1 MKEETKKEEVKEV
14 KTVQEK
20 TLEKPETIGEKTSKM
35 EKAKTVTEKPKKKS
49 KKWLIALIIA
59 IVVIIVAVGGFIAYH
74 SSQLGLLTVEV
85 AKMIEVDAENL
96 KSTPIDKEIKTKGG
110 YAVIEETMKNY
121 LSDFYDVLISG
132 PETIDLNALENIGSI
147 QNIKEDGPDF
157 IKTKAKIEE
166 TKQALTTYLTKIRE
180 KMDIEKFVNAI
191 DDKDVSTYYKEL
203 YKDLVKGNDIEKN
216 LTEVQ
221 ETLGE
226 LEETEKEAIEQMDKV
241 LKMLN
246 FLSENKA
253 SWLVQNNQLLFK
265 DMTKLKEYN
274 QMVRDLQ

>member
-20 TLEKPETIGEKTSKM
+20 TLEKPEVKGKKASKT
-35 EKAKTVTEKPKKKS
+35 EKAKTVTEKQKKKS

-74 SSQLGLLTVEV
+74 SSQLGLLTAEV
-85 AKMIEVDAENL
+85 AKLIEIDAENL
-96 KSTPIDKEIKTKGG
+96 ESTPIDKEVKTKGG
-110 YAVIEETMKNY
+110 YAVIEETMKEY
-121 LSDFYDVLISG
+121 LSEFYDIVTSG
-132 PETIDLNALENIGSI
+132 PEVIDLNALENIGSI

-166 TKQALTTYLTKIRE
+166 TKQALTNYVAEVKE

-203 YKDLVKGNDIEKN
+203 YKSLVRGNDIEKN

-221 ETLGE
+221 ETLVE
-226 LEETEKEAIEQMDKV
+226 LEENEKEAIEQMDKV

>member
-20 TLEKPETIGEKTSKM
+20 TLEKPEVKEKKASKT

-74 SSQLGLLTVEV
+74 SSQLGLLTAEV
-85 AKMIEVDAENL
+85 AKLIEIDAESL
-96 KSTPIDKEIKTKGG
+96 ESTPIDKEVKTKGG
-110 YAVIEETMKNY
+110 YAVIEETMKEY
-121 LSDFYDVLISG
+121 LSEFYDIVTSG
-132 PETIDLNALENIGSI
+132 PEVIDLNALENIGSI

-166 TKQALTTYLTKIRE
+166 TKQALTNYVAEVKE

-203 YKDLVKGNDIEKN
+203 YKNLVRGNDIEKN
-216 LTEVQ
+216 LTKIQ
-221 ETLGE
+221 ETLVE
-226 LEETEKEAIEQMDKV
+226 LEESEKEAIEQMDKV